1 MILLTGGTGFI
12 GRSVLRKLAEF
23 GYPVRTLLGPS
34 RSSPD
39 LPRGVAVDV
48 TLAAL
53 SDRRSIRASLV
64 GVKTVIHLA
73 GAEGQWGAESRLAS
87 DVAGTHTIA
96 EAVAD
101 AGVQRIIYLSHLGAD
116 RSSAYPAMRARAM
129 AEEHLRVSGV
139 PFTIIRTT
147 VIFGRLDSFTTSL
160 AIMLAVAPLIFPIP
174 GDGSTLFQPLWVEDL
189 ATCITWALDEP
200 STIGQTIEIGGPE
213 FLSLLQILHMIMRAA
228 SSPRILLPTRP
239 PYLKVGAWLL
249 EHLMPQPPVTPLWLD
264 YLAVSRTT
272 DLNTLPRVF
281 GLQPSRMERNLGYL
295 QERNWGWELLARQ
308 FSTRRRG

>member
-96 EAVAD
+96 EAAAD
-101 AGVQRIIYLSHLGAD
+101 AGVQHIIYLSHLGAD

-174 GDGSTLFQPLWVEDL
+174 GDGSILFQPLWVEDL

-239 PYLKVGAWLL
+239 PYLKASAWLL
-249 EHLMPQPPVTPLWLD
+249 ERLMPQPPVTPLWLD

-281 GLQPSRMERNLGYL
+281 GLQPSRMEGNLSYL

-308 FSTRRRG
+308 FLTRRRG